1 MLGRMAPSATIE
13 SARAEMDAIAA
24 QLRDE
29 YPASN
34 ASFGV
39 ITDRLTDR
47 VIGPTTERSLWM
59 LFGSVGFV
67 LLIAC
72 ANVANLVL
80 ARAAG
85 RRTEFSVR
93 TAIGTANGDWCVR
106 P

>member
-1 MLGRMAPSATIE
+1 
-13 SARAEMDAIAA
+13 MDAIAA
-24 QLRDE
+24 RLRE
-29 YPASN
+29 QYPASN

-39 ITDRLTDR
+39 LTDPLT
-47 VIGPTTERSLWM
+47 IGSSGTTTERSLWL

-85 RRTEFSVR
+85 RAATSSRCAPRSAR
-93 TAIGTANGDWCVR
+93 AGAGWCVR
-106 P
+106 R